1 MKTIHK
7 LSLLQIAKIAAGEV
21 IEKPAFAVKELV
33 ENSLDAN
40 ASFIQIFLEDSG
52 LQRIQIIDD
61 GEGMSEEDLNESFK
75 LHTTSKISHR
85 DDLIAINTLGFRGE
99 ALASLASICRLTIQS
114 RTIDMSSGNIIQIE
128 NGKQISFSPIGM
140 PKGTQIEVRDLFYSI
155 PARKKF
161 IENSQK
167 EYRLTLEILIKIALA
182 NPEVRFSLYHNK
194 KLIFDTPKKQT
205 LLQRL
210 LYLIKDP
217 NLEKLIPIR
226 FEDSY
231 LKIDGFTSSVKESTS
246 SSSKQYIFINKRPV
260 TDKLIMTAV
269 REVYGNF
276 IDSNKFPIFV
286 LNIKI
291 PNELIDVNV
300 HPRKDQIQFYNP
312 QLVFDQVQKALYQ
325 SLQIGHLP
333 SSNNKNISITKS
345 LAGQI
350 LKNQDELFLLEKKIN
365 TNLNILQ
372 TFDLFLLFQAQNDLF
387 IVDQHAAHERIL
399 YEQFKQLFHEKK
411 QKKYK
416 LIKKI
421 RLNLS
426 IQESELVSQNI
437 NTLKQFGI
445 TVLKNKSEFHITE
458 VPEILKDRNFS
469 EIFSELIEQ
478 INQDKKLS
486 FDMQTD
492 KMLKYLACRGAIKQG
507 DKLNNIESQELI
519 TKLFQTPNYQSCP
532 HGRPTFIKTS
542 LTELFKQFKR
552 Y

>member
-1 MKTIHK
+1 MKKIYK
-7 LSLLQIAKIAAGEV
+7 LSPLQIAKIAAGEV

-33 ENSLDAN
+33 ENSLDAQ
-40 ASFIQIFLEDSG
+40 ASHVQIFLEDSG

-61 GEGMSEEDLNESFK
+61 GEGMNKDDLSESFK
-75 LHTTSKISHR
+75 LHTTSKISNN
-85 DDLIAINTLGFRGE
+85 DELIAINTLGFRGE
-99 ALASLASICRLTIQS
+99 ALASLASISRLKIQS
-114 RTIDMSSGNIIQIE
+114 RTVEMSSGNIIQIE
-128 NGKQISFSPIGM
+128 NGKQISFLPIGM
-140 PKGTQIEVRDLFYSI
+140 PKGTQVEVRDLFYSI

-182 NPEVRFSLYHNK
+182 NPGVRFSLHHNK
-194 KLIFDTPKKQT
+194 KLIFDTPKNQT
-205 LLQRL
+205 LHQRL
-210 LYLIKDP
+210 LHLLKDP

-231 LKIDGFTSSVKESTS
+231 LKIDGFTSSVQDSTS
-246 SSSKQYIFINKRPV
+246 SSSKQFIFINKRPV
-260 TDKLIMTAV
+260 SDKLIMTAV

-325 SLQIGHLP
+325 SLQIGELP
-333 SSNNKNISITKS
+333 SSDNKSISITKS
-345 LAGQI
+345 LAGHI
-350 LKNQDELFLLEKKIN
+350 LKNQDELFLLEKKIK
-365 TNLNILQ
+365 TDLNILQ
-372 TFDLFLLFQAQNDLF
+372 TFDLFLVFQAQNDLF

-399 YEQFKQLFHEKK
+399 YEQFKQLFQEKK

-416 LIKKI
+416 LPKKMK
-421 RLNLS
+421 LDLS
-426 IQESELVSQNI
+426 VQEREIVSQNI
-437 NTLKQFGI
+437 TTLKKFGI
-445 TVLKNKSEFHITE
+445 TVQTKRSEFHITE
-458 VPEILKDRNFS
+458 VPEILKDRNFL

-478 INQDKKLS
+478 INQDKKMS
-486 FDMQTD
+486 FDLQTD

-507 DKLNNIESQELI
+507 DKLNTTESRELI
-519 TKLFQTPNYQSCP
+519 TKLFETPNSLSCP